1 MNGKT
6 MLVIAGLCSIVISGC
21 TSLQSVRLDSQT
33 KPPSGLTYRLPA
45 KQFSV
50 NAVFEITGCKPTKD
64 GRVAD
69 LETKVSA
76 SFTELLIGAEAY
88 TIDYQKLNGLTKVA
102 NTEFQLSETG
112 LLTGVNV
119 SIADQTGAVISN
131 VVTAAASIARAV
143 ALPAIPAPVTQLFMD
158 KVERMQ
164 TMESSRSIEKASNPC
179 TPVTEALDAKK
190 NAEAELEREKENDKS
205 RAKTELQIREA
216 DAQIKALTDLA
227 ETYEQL
233 GDEEDK
239 RKLLKR
245 VRQQEKKRE
254 EAKEELK
261 KWGESQTEKRAKE
274 LAEAKGELVVV
285 GSKDFVPSISSKSA
299 VVVVTPDD
307 LSKIG
312 GGNLDRAKIHLPV
325 VTMTLETIDNGKE
338 QKVLDA
344 EKTGIAYRTP
354 VAAIAK
360 VYCKGESTCNPQ
372 VLLLEKTTQIPQFGP
387 IGSINLENIVFD
399 DNLIELAFNGA
410 TGAPSKLT
418 FRAKSKAEAASAS
431 VRDAAGTYLQLQK
444 DKRDD
449 RIAANKALLDQATAQ
464 VTLDKA
470 KSDLAL
476 SKVQANA
483 AAATTE
489 AELQQALVSAQLQLL
504 RDQQRLDAVR
514 TGTATSSEVE
524 LEGLSTQEQLLI
536 QRLKILKLEKEIS
549 EQKAR
554 NLSAT
559 AP

>member
-1 MNGKT
+1 ME
-6 MLVIAGLCSIVISGC
+6 
-21 TSLQSVRLDSQT
+21 DE
-33 KPPSGLTYRLPA
+33 
-45 KQFSV
+45 KQ
-50 NAVFEITGCKPTKD
+50 
-64 GRVAD
+64 
-69 LETKVSA
+69 
-76 SFTELLIGAEAY
+76 
-88 TIDYQKLNGLTKVA
+88 
-102 NTEFQLSETG
+102 
-112 LLTGVNV
+112 
-119 SIADQTGAVISN
+119 
-131 VVTAAASIARAV
+131 
-143 ALPAIPAPVTQLFMD
+143 
-158 KVERMQ
+158 
-164 TMESSRSIEKASNPC
+164 
-179 TPVTEALDAKK
+179 
-190 NAEAELEREKENDKS
+190 
-205 RAKTELQIREA
+205 REA
-216 DAQIKALTDLA
+216 
-227 ETYEQL
+227 
-233 GDEEDK
+233 
-239 RKLLKR
+239 
-245 VRQQEKKRE
+245 
-254 EAKEELK
+254 
-261 KWGESQTEKRAKE
+261 
-274 LAEAKGELVVV
+274 
-285 GSKDFVPSISSKSA
+285 
-299 VVVVTPDD
+299 
-307 LSKIG
+307 
-312 GGNLDRAKIHLPV
+312 H
-325 VTMTLETIDNGKE
+325 
-338 QKVLDA
+338 
-344 EKTGIAYRTP
+344 
-354 VAAIAK
+354 
-360 VYCKGESTCNPQ
+360 
-372 VLLLEKTTQIPQFGP
+372 
-387 IGSINLENIVFD
+387 IVFD